1 MATTAP
7 YGSWSSPLGAEMIA
21 AGRVSL
27 DEVRVAGPAV
37 HWVEGRPLEGG
48 RQVVRR
54 AVPGEPA
61 EDLVPGGFN
70 ARTRVHEY
78 GGGAY
83 LVVGDVLFF
92 SNFADQRLYRRD
104 PGGGR
109 PRPITPEPP
118 APAAHRYADACPT
131 PDGRRLLCVR
141 ERHQDGRV
149 DNELVVV
156 PADGGGPPAVLA
168 AGRDFYA
175 SPRVSPDGRRL
186 AWLEWDHP
194 QMPWDGTE
202 LKLAEL
208 AGDGLAGEPV
218 TVTGGPEE
226 SVFQPQWS
234 PDGVLHLVSDATGW
248 WNLYRVG
255 PDGTPEALAPAQEEF
270 GHPQWV
276 FGLSTYAFLPGG
288 RIACIHGR
296 GPMQRLGVLEP
307 DPGGVGGTAGVVPRS
322 TGGVGGTAGVVPRS
336 TGPSPG
342 YRLRDLELPFTAFYP
357 PQLHAFGERLACL
370 AGSPTQPAAVVV
382 LDPASG
388 GVEVLRSSEDREL
401 DPGFLTVPEA
411 IEFPTEGG
419 RTAHALY
426 YPPANRDAEGP
437 EGERPPLVVASHG
450 GPTSGVSSDL
460 HVGYQFFTSR
470 GIAVVD
476 VDYGGSTGYGRAYRR
491 RLDGQ
496 WGVVDVDDCVA
507 AARHLAARGD
517 VDPARLAIRG
527 GSAGGYTTL
536 CALTFRDDFAA
547 GASYYGVA
555 DVAALAR
562 DTHKFESRYLDRLIG
577 PWPQAEELYWQRSPI
592 HFTDRLSC
600 PVILLQG
607 LEDEVVPPAQAEM
620 MAAALDAKGI
630 PHAYLPFPGEQHGFR
645 QAAHIRR
652 ALEAELYFYGRVFGF
667 DLADPV
673 DPIPIAHL

>member
-1 MATTAP
+1 VATVP
-7 YGSWSSPLGAEMIA
+7 YGAWPSPISAELVA
-21 AGRVSL
+21 AGGVSL

-37 HWVEGRPLEGG
+37 CWVEGRPLEGG

-54 AVPGEPA
+54 AVPGRPV
-61 EDLVPGGFN
+61 EDLVPEGFN

-78 GGGAY
+78 GGGSYA
-83 LVVGDVLFF
+83 LAGETLFV
-92 SNFADQRLYRRD
+92 SNFRDQRLYRLD
-104 PGGGR
+104 PGGDG

-118 APAAHRYADACPT
+118 TPAAHRYADACPA
-131 PDGRRLLCVR
+131 PDGRRLICVR
-141 ERHQDGRV
+141 ERHQDGAV
-149 DNELVVV
+149 HNELVAV
-156 PADGGGPPAVLA
+156 PADGGGEPTVLA

-194 QMPWDGTE
+194 NMPWDGTE
-202 LKLAEL
+202 LRLATLDGDAL
-208 AGDGLAGEPV
+208 AGDPV
-218 TVTGGPEE
+218 TVAGGPEE
-226 SVFQPQWS
+226 SVFQPEWS
-234 PDGVLHLVSDATGW
+234 PDGVLHLVSDRTGW

-255 PDGTPEALAPAQEEF
+255 PGGGALEALFPAEEEF

-276 FGLSTYAFLPGG
+276 FGMATYAFLPGG

-296 GPMQRLGVLEP
+296 GPMQRLGILGP
-307 DPGGVGGTAGVVPRS
+307 DGTLA
-322 TGGVGGTAGVVPRS
+322 
-336 TGPSPG
+336 
-342 YRLRDLELPFTAFYP
+342 DLDLPFTSFQP
-357 PQLHAFGERLACL
+357 PHLRAAGERVACI
-370 AGSPTQPAAVVV
+370 AGSPASGRAVV
-382 LDPASG
+382 LIDPADG
-388 GVEVLRSSEDREL
+388 AVEVVQHSEDEPL
-401 DPGFLTVPEA
+401 DPGYLTVPEP

-426 YPPANRDAEGP
+426 YPPANRDVQGP
-437 EGERPPLVVASHG
+437 AGERPPLVVASHG
-450 GPTSGVSSDL
+450 GPTSGVTSDL
-460 HVGYQFFTSR
+460 HISYQYFTSR
-470 GIAVVD
+470 GIAVAD

-491 RLDGQ
+491 RLDGE
-496 WGVVDVDDCVA
+496 WGIVDVDDCVA
-507 AARHLAARGD
+507 AARFLAGRGD

-536 CALTFRDDFAA
+536 CALTFRDDFTA

-577 PWPQAEELYWQRSPI
+577 PWPEAEALYRERSPI

-630 PHAYLPFPGEQHGFR
+630 PYAYLPFPGEQHGLR

-652 ALEAELYFYGRVFGF
+652 ALEAELYFYSRVFGF

-673 DPIPIAHL
+673 DPVAITHL

>member
-1 MATTAP
+1 MAATTP
-7 YGSWSSPLGAEMIA
+7 YGAWASPVSAELVA
-21 AGRVSL
+21 AGGVSL
-27 DEVRVAGPAV
+27 DEVRVGRGRV

-48 RQVVRR
+48 RQVIC
-54 AVPGEPA
+54 AAEPGT
-61 EDLVPGGFN
+61 PGFEELTGKDAN

-78 GGGAY
+78 GGGSY
-83 LVVGDVLFF
+83 TLSGDALFY
-92 SNFADQRLYRRD
+92 SDFADQRLYRHD
-104 PGGGR
+104 GGAATAR
-109 PRPITPEPP
+109 PVTPDPP

-131 PDGRRLLCVR
+131 PDGRRLVCVR
-141 ERHQDGRV
+141 ERHHDGEV
-149 DNELVVV
+149 TNELVAV
-156 PADGGGPPAVLA
+156 PADGGGEPVVLA
-168 AGRDFYA
+168 SGRDFYA

-194 QMPWDGTE
+194 NMPWDGTE
-202 LKLAEL
+202 LRLAEL
-208 AGDGLAGEPV
+208 AGDALAGPPA
-218 TVTGGPEE
+218 TVAGGPEE
-226 SVFQPQWS
+226 SVVQPEWS
-234 PDGVLHLVSDATGW
+234 PDGVLHLVSDRTGW

-255 PDGTPEALAPAQEEF
+255 PDGACQALAPAEEEF
-270 GHPQWV
+270 GTPHWV
-276 FGLSTYAFLPGG
+276 FGMSTYAFLPGG

-296 GPMQRLGVLEP
+296 GPMQRLGIL
-307 DPGGVGGTAGVVPRS
+307 DPGAGGGLA
-322 TGGVGGTAGVVPRS
+322 
-336 TGPSPG
+336 
-342 YRLRDLELPFTAFYP
+342 DLELPFTSFYP
-357 PQLHAFGERLACL
+357 PHLRAAGDRLACI
-370 AGSPTQPAAVVV
+370 AGSPTRAPAVV
-382 LDPASG
+382 LIDPAGG
-388 GVEVLRSSEDREL
+388 GVEVLRSSEDEEL
-401 DPGFLTVPEA
+401 DPAYLTVPEP
-411 IEFPTEGG
+411 IEFPTEGD

-426 YPPANRDAEGP
+426 YPPANRDFQGP
-437 EGERPPLVVASHG
+437 AGERPPLVVASHG
-450 GPTSGVSSDL
+450 GPTGGVSSDL

-476 VDYGGSTGYGRAYRR
+476 VDYGGSSGYGRAYRQ

-496 WGVVDVDDCVA
+496 WGIVDVDDCVA
-507 AARHLAARGD
+507 AARYLAGRGD

-562 DTHKFESRYLDRLIG
+562 DTHKFEARYTDRLIG
-577 PWPQAEELYWQRSPI
+577 PWPEAEARYRERSPI

-620 MAAALDAKGI
+620 MAAALDAKGV
-630 PHAYLPFPGEQHGFR
+630 PFAYLPFPGEQHGFR

-652 ALEAELYFYGRVFGF
+652 ALEAELYFYSRVFAF

-673 DPIPIAHL
+673 EPVPIAHLQPGA

>member
-1 MATTAP
+1 VATTAP
-7 YGSWSSPLGAEMIA
+7 YGAWASPISAELVA
-21 AGRVSL
+21 AGGVSL
-27 DEVRVAGPAV
+27 DEVRVAGGHV
-37 HWVEGRPLEGG
+37 YWIEGRPLEGG
-48 RQVVRR
+48 RQVICR
-54 AVPGEPA
+54 ARPGAEP
-61 EDLVPGGFN
+61 EDLIPRECN

-83 LVVGDVLFF
+83 ALVGDTLVF
-92 SNFADQRLYRRD
+92 SNFTDQRLYRLD
-104 PGGGR
+104 PGAEG

-131 PDGRRLLCVR
+131 PDGRRLVCVR
-141 ERHQDGRV
+141 ERHEGGEV
-149 DNELVVV
+149 HNELVVL
-156 PADGGGPPAVLA
+156 PADGAGVGGQPVVLA

-194 QMPWDGTE
+194 NMPWDGTE
-202 LKLAEL
+202 LKLADL
-208 AGDGLAGEPV
+208 AGDGLAGDPV
-218 TVTGGPEE
+218 TVAGGPEE
-226 SVFQPQWS
+226 SVFQPSWS
-234 PDGVLHLVSDATGW
+234 PDGDLHLVSDRTGW
-248 WNLYRVG
+248 WNLYRAG
-255 PDGTPEALAPAQEEF
+255 PGGLEALYPAEEEF

-276 FGLSTYAFLPGG
+276 FAMSTYAFLPGG

-296 GPMQRLGVLEP
+296 GPLQRLGVLGP
-307 DPGGVGGTAGVVPRS
+307 DGA
-322 TGGVGGTAGVVPRS
+322 
-336 TGPSPG
+336 
-342 YRLRDLELPFTAFYP
+342 LDDLELPFTAFYP
-357 PQLHAFGERLACL
+357 PQLHAVGDRLACL
-370 AGSPTQPAAVVV
+370 AGGPTRAAAVVV
-382 LDPASG
+382 IDPAGG

-401 DPGFLTVPEA
+401 DPGYLSVPEP

-419 RTAHALY
+419 RTARALY
-426 YPPANRDAEGP
+426 YPPANRDFQGP
-437 EGERPPLVVASHG
+437 AGERPPLVVASHG
-450 GPTSGVSSDL
+450 GPTAGISSDL
-460 HVGYQFFTSR
+460 HVGFQFFTSR

-476 VDYGGSTGYGRAYRR
+476 VDYGGSTGYGRAYRQ
-491 RLDGQ
+491 RLEGR
-496 WGVVDVDDCVA
+496 WGIVDVQDCVA
-507 AARHLAARGD
+507 AARHLAGRGD

-536 CALTFRDDFAA
+536 CALTFTDEFAA

-555 DVAALAR
+555 DAAALAK

-577 PWPQAEELYWQRSPI
+577 PWPEAEARYRERSPI

-607 LEDEVVPPAQAEM
+607 LEDEVVPPSQAEM

-630 PHAYLPFPGEQHGFR
+630 PYAYLPFEGEQHGFR

-652 ALEAELYFYGRVFGF
+652 ACEAEVYFYSRVFGF

-673 DPIPIAHL
+673 DPVPIAHLQPES

>member
-1 MATTAP
+1 MAATAP
-7 YGSWSSPLGAEMIA
+7 YGSWGSPISAELVA
-21 AGRVSL
+21 AGGVSL
-27 DEVRVAGPAV
+27 DEVRVAAGAV

-48 RQVVRR
+48 RQVVCR
-54 AVPGEPA
+54 AVRGQPP
-61 EDLVPGGFN
+61 EDLVPEGFN

-83 LVVGDVLFF
+83 LVTDEALFF

-104 PGGGR
+104 PGDGR

-118 APAAHRYADACPT
+118 DPAGHRYADASPT
-131 PDGRRLLCVR
+131 PDGRRLVCVR

-149 DNELVVV
+149 DNELVWV
-156 PADGGGPPAVLA
+156 PADGDGPPVVLA

-175 SPRVSPDGRRL
+175 TPRVSPDGRQL

-194 QMPWDGTE
+194 DMPWDGTE
-202 LKLAEL
+202 LKLATL
-208 AGDGLAGEPV
+208 AGDGLAGDPV
-218 TVTGGPEE
+218 TVAGGPEE
-226 SVFQPQWS
+226 SVFQPAWS
-234 PDGVLHLVSDATGW
+234 PDGVLHLVCDASGW

-255 PDGTPEALAPAQEEF
+255 ADGVLDALAPAAEEF

-276 FGLSTYAFLPGG
+276 FGLSTYAFLPRG

-296 GPMQRLGVLEP
+296 GPVRRLGILE
-307 DPGGVGGTAGVVPRS
+307 PGGV
-322 TGGVGGTAGVVPRS
+322 
-336 TGPSPG
+336 
-342 YRLRDLELPFTAFYP
+342 LNDLELPFTSFYP
-357 PQLHAFGERLACL
+357 PQLRALGDRLVCI
-370 AGSPTQPAAVVV
+370 AGGPTRAAAVVV
-382 LDPASG
+382 VDPSTG
-388 GVEVLRSSEDREL
+388 GIQVLRSSEDREL
-401 DPGFLTVPEA
+401 DPGFLTVPEP
-411 IEFPTEGG
+411 IEFPTAGG

-426 YPPANRDAEGP
+426 YPPANPDAKGP

-450 GPTSGVSSDL
+450 GPTAGVSSGL
-460 HVGYQFFTSR
+460 HLGYQFFTSR

-507 AARHLAARGD
+507 AARYLAGRGD

-577 PWPQAEELYWQRSPI
+577 PWPQAEELYRERSPI

-620 MAAALDAKGI
+620 MAAALDAKAI
-630 PHAYLPFPGEQHGFR
+630 PYAYLPFPGEQHGFR

-673 DPIPIAHL
+673 DPVPIAHL

>member
-1 MATTAP
+1 VATTVP
-7 YGSWSSPLGAEMIA
+7 YGAWPTPISAELVA
-21 AGRVSL
+21 AGGVSL

-37 HWVEGRPLEGG
+37 CWVEGRPLEGG

-54 AVPGEPA
+54 AVPGQPV
-61 EDLVPGGFN
+61 EDLVPEGFN

-78 GGGAY
+78 GGGSYA
-83 LVVGDVLFF
+83 VAGETLFF
-92 SNFADQRLYRRD
+92 TNFRDQRLYRLD
-104 PGGGR
+104 PGAEG

-118 APAAHRYADACPT
+118 GPAAHRYADACPT
-131 PDGRRLLCVR
+131 PDGRRLVCVR
-141 ERHQDGRV
+141 ERHHDGEV
-149 DNELVVV
+149 DNELVIV
-156 PADGGGPPAVLA
+156 AAAGGGEPVVLA

-194 QMPWDGTE
+194 NMPWDGTE
-202 LKLAEL
+202 LRLAEL
-208 AGDGLAGEPV
+208 DGDALAGDPV
-218 TVTGGPEE
+218 TVVGGPEE
-226 SVFQPQWS
+226 SVFQPDWS
-234 PDGVLHLVSDATGW
+234 PDGVLHLVSDRTGW

-255 PDGTPEALAPAQEEF
+255 AGGALEALAPADEEF

-276 FGLSTYAFLPGG
+276 FGMATYAFLPGG

-296 GPMQRLGVLEP
+296 GPMRRLGILEP
-307 DPGGVGGTAGVVPRS
+307 DAGGVRGT
-322 TGGVGGTAGVVPRS
+322 
-336 TGPSPG
+336 PG
-342 YRLRDLELPFTAFYP
+342 YTLHDLDLPFTSFYP
-357 PQLHAFGERLACL
+357 PHLRASGDRVACI
-370 AGSPTQPAAVVV
+370 AGSPADAPAVV
-382 LDPASG
+382 LIDPAGG

-401 DPGFLTVPEA
+401 DPGYLTAPEL

-426 YPPANRDAEGP
+426 YPPANRDAQGP
-437 EGERPPLVVASHG
+437 AGERPPLVVASHG
-450 GPTSGVSSDL
+450 GPTSGVTSDL
-460 HVGYQFFTSR
+460 HVSYQYFTSR

-476 VDYGGSTGYGRAYRR
+476 VDYGGSTGHGRAYRQ
-491 RLDGQ
+491 RLDGH
-496 WGVVDVDDCVA
+496 WGIVDVDDCVA

-517 VDPARLAIRG
+517 IDPARLAIRG

-536 CALTFRDDFAA
+536 CALTFRDDFTA
-547 GASYYGVA
+547 GASYFGVA

-562 DTHKFESRYLDRLIG
+562 DTHKFESRYLDHLIG
-577 PWPQAEELYWQRSPI
+577 PWPEAEALYRERSPI

-620 MAAALDAKGI
+620 MAAALDAKDI
-630 PHAYLPFPGEQHGFR
+630 PYAYLPFPGEQHGFR

-652 ALEAELYFYGRVFGF
+652 ALEAELYFYSRVFGF